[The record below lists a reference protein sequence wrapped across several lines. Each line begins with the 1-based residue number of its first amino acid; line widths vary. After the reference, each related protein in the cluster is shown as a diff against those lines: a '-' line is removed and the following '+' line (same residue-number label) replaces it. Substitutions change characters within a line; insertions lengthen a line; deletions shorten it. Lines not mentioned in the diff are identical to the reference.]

1 MKNGNFKKHLL
12 ITKKKNANH
21 TQEVKTSTLR
31 TRIRINLIMVLT
43 RQWNNVQTLRENEFE
58 TIKLPAFEKEGKEHA
73 FILDLRKY
81 EIHRM

>member
-1 MKNGNFKKHLL
+1 
-12 ITKKKNANH
+12 
-21 TQEVKTSTLR
+21 
-31 TRIRINLIMVLT
+31 MVLT